1 MNQSLTSQSSI
12 LKAQQTPVFPVVEKS
27 SYEEC
32 PYTRLVRFGPEALSD
47 AELLALFLE
56 KKERWNSAIQ
66 QGRQLIH
73 KFGGLPEL
81 GGLSIKQLSGEY
93 GVSTK
98 GAVQLLATFELAAR
112 CAKERMTRQPMNSA
126 ESIYQAMAPRL
137 AHKKIEYVF
146 LILLDS
152 KLQATQTVELSRGN
166 AGTALCEPRDVLHQV
181 IINRASAFVMI
192 HNHPSGDPGPS
203 RQDLSLTKK
212 VQQAAEFMNLRFVD
226 HLIIGRPRD
235 DNRKADYSFT
245 EAGVL

>member
-1 MNQSLTSQSSI
+1 MNQSLISQSCI
-12 LKAQQTPVFPVVEKS
+12 LNVKQTAVSPVIEKIS
-27 SYEEC
+27 HEEC
-32 PYTRLVRFGPEALSD
+32 PYTRLVRLGPEVLSD
-47 AELLALFLE
+47 AELLSLVLE
-56 KKERWNSAIQ
+56 QGTNSDSSIK

-73 KFGGLPEL
+73 KFGGFSEL
-81 GGLSIKQLSGEY
+81 GGLSIKQLAGESGMS
-93 GVSTK
+93 VK
-98 GAVQLLATFELAAR
+98 KAVQLLVSFEFSAR
-112 CAKERMTRQPMNSA
+112 CAKERMTRLPMNSA

-137 AHKKIEYVF
+137 AHKKIEYVS

-152 KLQATQTVELSRGN
+152 KLQAMQTVELSRGN

-181 IINRASAFVMI
+181 IINQASAFVMI

-212 VQQAAEFMNLRFVD
+212 IQQASEFMNLRFVD

-235 DNRKADYSFT
+235 DNRKPYYSFT